1 MYSAKRSDFLKIEF
15 TVYGKPQGKA
25 RPRFSRRSN
34 SIYTPKKTEMYEAQ
48 IAKAYKAAANGF
60 SFGDKP
66 IEIWITA
73 VFPKAKASK
82 KEYPTLK
89 PDIDNIQKAV
99 FDGLN
104 GIAYSDDKQ
113 IISAVAHKTF
123 CKLDGEKPRLLVT
136 VMEYKGDE

>member
-1 MYSAKRSDFLKIEF
+1 MKIEF
-15 TVYGKPQGKA
+15 VVYGKPQGKQ

-34 SIYTPKKTEMYEAQ
+34 SIYTPKNTQMYERQ
-48 IAKAYKAAANGF
+48 IAKAYRAAANGF

-66 IEIWITA
+66 VEIWITA
-73 VFPKAKASK
+73 VFAKAKTSK
-82 KEYPTLK
+82 KEYPTIK

-104 GIAYSDDKQ
+104 GVAYNDDKQ
-113 IISAVAHKTF
+113 IVTAVIHKCF
-123 CKLDGEKPRLLVT
+123 CMLDGEEPRLLIT

>member
-1 MYSAKRSDFLKIEF
+1 MRVEF

-25 RPRFSRRSN
+25 RPRFTRQGNRA
-34 SIYTPKKTEMYEAQ
+34 YTPKETKLYEQQ

-66 IEIWITA
+66 VEIWITA
-73 VFPKAKASK
+73 VFAKAKTSK
-82 KEYPTLK
+82 KEYPTIK

-104 GIAYSDDKQ
+104 SVAYNDDKQ
-113 IISAVAHKTF
+113 ILTAVIHKTF
-123 CKLDGEKPRLLVT
+123 CKLEGEKPRLLIT
-136 VMEYKGDE
+136 VMESKEND

>member
-1 MYSAKRSDFLKIEF
+1 MEF
-15 TVYGKPQGKA
+15 IVYGKPQGKA

-48 IAKAYKAAANGF
+48 IAKAYKDAANGF
-60 SFGDKP
+60 FFVYLP

-104 GIAYSDDKQ
+104 GVAYSDDKQ
-113 IISAVAHKTF
+113 ILTAVVHKTF
-123 CKLDGEKPRLLVT
+123 CTLEGEKPRLLVT